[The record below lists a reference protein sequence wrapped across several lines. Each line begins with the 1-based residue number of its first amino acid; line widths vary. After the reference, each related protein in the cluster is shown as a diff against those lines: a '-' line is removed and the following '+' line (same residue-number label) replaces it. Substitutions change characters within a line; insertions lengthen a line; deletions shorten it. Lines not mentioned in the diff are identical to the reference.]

1 MEPITAGLFLARP
14 LVGAASMAAGKK
26 GGKTVKAV
34 SKDKELVKE
43 NIATID
49 KLKIIFETNT
59 EICDKLNEIKSAY
72 EFASPKKSKETASV
86 DKRIG
91 GYLEDIELCAK
102 KSEKNDDFTE
112 IETLIKKIRIAIAE
126 R

>member
-1 MEPITAGLFLARP
+1 MDPVTTGLILVRP
-14 LVGAASMAAGKK
+14 LVGVASAAAGKK

-34 SKDKELVKE
+34 SKDKELLKE
-43 NIATID
+43 NIATIE
-49 KLKIIFETNT
+49 KLKIIFENNA
-59 EICDKLNEIKSAY
+59 EICDKLNDIKSAY
-72 EFASPKKSKETASV
+72 EFVSPKKSKETASV

-112 IETLIKKIRIAIAE
+112 IETLIKKIRIALAE